1 MGIESNLRKEG
12 IKVTEELDKIKVNT
26 IAKNV
31 AQKIVAAFP
40 ELEFKL
46 GEVFIKLSQLK
57 MYYAEVPK
65 GFSEANY
72 FYKNTSIYFNQEVPI
87 EKIENYAIHECIHYL
102 QERKDK
108 AGFLLRLGL
117 CDLTQYKVHG
127 LALNE
132 AAVQYATAKATKEPK
147 DNVKYYGISFD
158 TISPTCYP
166 LICNLIAQ
174 MAYVTG
180 EKVLFDSTFN
190 SNNIFKET
198 FIEKTSEDTFYT
210 LEKNFDKILK
220 LEEDLLKLNNKMEL
234 SDNLNSGLSQLANSN
249 AISGCANV
257 PMLYL
262 PPFAIIPILFV
273 LFIHWVGDIA
283 KEFFPYSV
291 LIWSNSTKL
300 KLVLCNCSQRPI

>member
-40 ELEFKL
+40 ELDFKL

-190 SNNIFKET
+190 SNNNFKET

-220 LEEDLLKLNNKMEL
+220 LEEDLLKLIKK
-234 SDNLNSGLSQLANSN
+234 D
-249 AISGCANV
+249 
-257 PMLYL
+257 
-262 PPFAIIPILFV
+262 
-273 LFIHWVGDIA
+273 
-283 KEFFPYSV
+283 
-291 LIWSNSTKL
+291 L
-300 KLVLCNCSQRPI
+300 K

>member
-40 ELEFKL
+40 ELDFKL

-190 SNNIFKET
+190 SNNNFKET

-234 SDNLNSGLSQLANSN
+234 SDNLNSGLNKKRLK
-249 AISGCANV
+249 IK
-257 PMLYL
+257 YL
-262 PPFAIIPILFV
+262 
-273 LFIHWVGDIA
+273 
-283 KEFFPYSV
+283 
-291 LIWSNSTKL
+291 
-300 KLVLCNCSQRPI
+300 